1 MKIKKKLTKN
11 SQKNKI
17 CKWFQK
23 EKGIENDVAILHQ
36 YNFQT
41 PDTFKAVKTWETNRR
56 KSEYLA
62 ELKQKKL
69 SVIVKALRNL
79 FQGCRQNWGLC
90 YTRALLSFKKK
101 IKTGSSEN
109 KYFLSMPEELTKNG
123 KKQQQSG
130 KFRQYAIVM

>member
-11 SQKNKI
+11 SQKTKI

-62 ELKQKKL
+62 ELKQKKVVSNSKSAEKL
-69 SVIVKALRNL
+69 VP
-79 FQGCRQNWGLC
+79 GL
-90 YTRALLSFKKK
+90 
-101 IKTGSSEN
+101 
-109 KYFLSMPEELTKNG
+109 
-123 KKQQQSG
+123 
-130 KFRQYAIVM
+130 